1 MSDSGHG
8 DDSATRALEL
18 AALLSPLNLLNAAR
32 QAVPAVDYALGAAGV
47 AAAGALIV
55 GFLGYG
61 RTGVIV
67 FAGTLIAMVLLLVFA
82 RLAAARTRA
91 ITLAGEVLLWAV
103 ISFFCAFL
111 GFTVTAFSF
120 QWPSPWARF
129 IGVIE
134 LSDADATSSNA
145 GEAKVNQG
153 EWTLY
158 QNPKKYLF
166 IQTVHLKRRVGTD
179 WTEYNSQRHPMYEY
193 KEVGRTNDEVTI
205 YDKTRDTYIQLPLNG
220 GLSRAAKGSPQIWE
234 GLYNGKTRVIPEV
247 ESQSRITA
255 KICLRLRSW
264 VISPASSALSCQRRS
279 AR

>member
-1 MSDSGHG
+1 MSDRGHG
-8 DDSATRALEL
+8 DDGVTHALEP
-18 AALLSPLNLLNAAR
+18 AAILSPLNLLNAAR

-134 LSDADATSSNA
+134 LSDVDATSSNA

-153 EWTLY
+153 VDAL
-158 QNPKKYLF
+158 PKSEEVFVYSSGSF
-166 IQTVHLKRRVGTD
+166 ERVGTD

-234 GLYNGKTRVIPEV
+234 GLYMVKRE
-247 ESQSRITA
+247 
-255 KICLRLRSW
+255 
-264 VISPASSALSCQRRS
+264 
-279 AR
+279 